1 MSRKYYCRVA
11 QMLDALKDHVFERP
25 ISFDIQQQFA
35 THKQTFF
42 NISDTVLVPN
52 SFFEIKSCHV
62 KLSIPY

>member
-1 MSRKYYCRVA
+1 
-11 QMLDALKDHVFERP
+11 MLDALKDHVFERP
-25 ISFDIQQQFA
+25 FSFDIQQQFA

-52 SFFEIKSCHV
+52 SFLEIKSCHV